1 MNMRDL
7 IPWGR
12 NQQTPGPSR
21 EAGERSL
28 TRDPGDPFL
37 TLHREM
43 NRLFDDVFRG
53 FDLMP
58 LGNTSMTMSW
68 PNLEVVETDKEVRVC
83 AELPGMGEKDVEVLL
98 EDGMLTLKGEK
109 QAESQHEGRRFSE
122 RFYGRFV
129 RQVPVGDI
137 EEDQVEASF
146 KDGVLTV
153 TMPKTARAQEK
164 TRRITINSKAADTKH

>member
-12 NQQTPGPSR
+12 NHQTPSRPR

-28 TRDPGDPFL
+28 TRDTGDPFL

-53 FDLMP
+53 FDFMP
-58 LGNTSMTMSW
+58 FGGSPMLNW
-68 PNLEVVETDKEVRVC
+68 PTLEVVETDTEVRVC
-83 AELPGMGEKDVEVLL
+83 AELPGMNEKDVEVLL
-98 EDGMLTLKGEK
+98 EEGVLTLKGERRA
-109 QAESQHEGRRFSE
+109 QSEDEGRRFSE
-122 RFYGRFV
+122 RFYGHFV

-137 EEDQVEASF
+137 EEDRVEASF

-153 TMPKTARAQEK
+153 TMPRTARAQEK
-164 TRRITINSKAADTKH
+164 ARRITINSNAVDTKH

>member
-12 NQQTPGPSR
+12 NHQTPSR
-21 EAGERSL
+21 SHEAGERSL
-28 TRDPGDPFL
+28 TRDTGDPFL

-53 FDLMP
+53 FDLIPFGASPM
-58 LGNTSMTMSW
+58 MSW
-68 PNLEVVETDKEVRVC
+68 PNLEVVETHKEVRVC
-83 AELPGMGEKDVEVLL
+83 AELPGINEKDVEVLL
-98 EDGMLTLKGEK
+98 EQGVLTLKGEK
-109 QAESQHEGRRFSE
+109 QAESRRFSE

-137 EEDQVEASF
+137 EEDRVEASF

-153 TMPKTARAQEK
+153 TMPKTARDQEK
-164 TRRITINSKAADTKH
+164 TRRITINSKGADTKH